1 MGILMRKGGI
11 GDVLPLDRR
20 LLIGAPCG
28 EQWRATTSVD
38 ALGYARNSPCR
49 PALHSARAVDPVPQS
64 GRCLP
69 RPARDAGSVTV
80 ARSRAGVQV
89 PFFSF
94 GHDRIGTDVQHPC
107 GVTNAT
113 CIESH
118 LDNLL
123 FDRRRL
129 PRVVLIQEA
138 GTTGTLVLAAAIP
151 WLPLAGLAMADDVG
165 PLTVGTVQDLED
177 HDATRSR

>member
-1 MGILMRKGGI
+1 MSPSTCSGC
-11 GDVLPLDRR
+11 R
-20 LLIGAPCG
+20 LCNSGSFTGWSAGA
-28 EQWRATTSVD
+28 
-38 ALGYARNSPCR
+38 
-49 PALHSARAVDPVPQS
+49 
-64 GRCLP
+64 
-69 RPARDAGSVTV
+69 
-80 ARSRAGVQV
+80 
-89 PFFSF
+89 FFSF

-129 PRVVLIQEA
+129 PRVALIQEA